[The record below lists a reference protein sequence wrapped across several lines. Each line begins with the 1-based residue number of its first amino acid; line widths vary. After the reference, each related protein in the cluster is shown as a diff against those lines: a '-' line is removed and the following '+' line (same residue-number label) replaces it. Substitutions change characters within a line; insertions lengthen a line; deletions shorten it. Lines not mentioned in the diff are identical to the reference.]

1 MLNQFKFWW
10 KTFKSTDA
18 RGVIAS
24 LAAHSGQISLG
35 LSQGFSAVLIP
46 KLLES
51 NLTSIIEASWIASL
65 GVISNPL
72 GALIAGSTAECFG
85 RRATIALAT
94 LPHAAGWLFIALST
108 NISMLYIGRFISGI
122 GAGMANA
129 LYLYVTEIAAPG
141 QRAWLASCG
150 PVLVSV
156 GVLCSYALGALTT
169 WQCTAAISIAPAI
182 LSLGLTRLI
191 PESPAWLA
199 RKGRL
204 PEAQESLLW
213 LRGPGIVC
221 DNEYRE
227 LCGVASVEHRKDE
240 QVNLP
245 AAILHPN
252 LWKPFLIL
260 FVFFALQQMSG
271 IYIILFYTVNV
282 LKDIGGDIDEYAVS
296 VGIGVV
302 RLLAA
307 ILGAICAGHFDRT
320 TLACTSAIGMAVSAL
335 SVTISTARV
344 IHTGIIPKWIPIIC
358 IGSHVGFSMIGY
370 LTLPWVMTSELY
382 PLRFRGVMGG
392 LTTGIAQIMTFTAVK
407 TYPEINNL
415 IGIQLVMLVFG
426 VASIFGAIFSLTIL
440 PETRGRS
447 LEEIERRFSLNFNYS
462 CASDVKVFF
471 VGKFGRIQDKSL
483 RRGSDNPA
491 FEHDEEERRKGGGDS
506 CV

>member
-18 RGVIAS
+18 RGVTAS

-85 RRATIALAT
+85 RRGAIALAT

-108 NISMLYIGRFISGI
+108 NISMLYVGRFISGI

-129 LYLYVTEIAAPG
+129 LYLYVTEIAAPD
-141 QRAWLASCG
+141 QRACLASCG

-182 LSLGLTRLI
+182 LSLALTRLI

-204 PEAQESLLW
+204 PEAHESLLW
-213 LRGPGIVC
+213 LRGPGIAC

-227 LCGVASVEHRKDE
+227 LCSVASVEHRKEE
-240 QVNLP
+240 QINL
-245 AAILHPN
+245 ASAILQPKI
-252 LWKPFLIL
+252 WKPFLIL

-282 LKDIGGDIDEYAVS
+282 LKDIGTDIDEYMLS
-296 VGIGVV
+296 VGIGIV

-335 SVTISTARV
+335 TVAMSTGRT
-344 IHTGIIPKWIPIIC
+344 IHTELIPKWISIIC
-358 IGSHVGFSMIGY
+358 VGSHVGFSMIGY

-415 IGIQLVMLVFG
+415 IGIQLVMLIFG

-462 CASDVKVFF
+462 RAREVNVF
-471 VGKFGRIQDKSL
+471 VVEKFGRIQDKFAEL
-483 RRGSDNPA
+483 GNDNFA
-491 FEHDEEERRKGGGDS
+491 CEHDDKMKKGNGDS

>member
-18 RGVIAS
+18 RGVTAS

-72 GALIAGSTAECFG
+72 GSLIAGSTAECFG
-85 RRATIALAT
+85 RRAAIALAT

-129 LYLYVTEIAAPG
+129 LYLYVTEVAAPG
-141 QRAWLASCG
+141 QRSWLASCG

-182 LSLGLTRLI
+182 LSLALTRLI

-213 LRGPGIVC
+213 LRGPGIAC
-221 DNEYRE
+221 DTEYRE
-227 LCGVASVEHRKDE
+227 LVGVASLERHKDDI
-240 QVNLP
+240 NLSS
-245 AAILHPN
+245 AILRPN
-252 LWKPFLIL
+252 IWKPFVIL

-282 LKDIGGDIDEYAVS
+282 LKDIGADIDEYVAS

-307 ILGAICAGHFDRT
+307 ILGAICAGHFDRR
-320 TLACTSAIGMAVSAL
+320 TLACTSAIGMAISAL
-335 SVTISTARV
+335 LVAVSKRIIQA
-344 IHTGIIPKWIPIIC
+344 GIIPEWIPIVC
-358 IGSHVGFSMIGY
+358 VASHVGFSMIGY

-407 TYPEINNL
+407 TYPEISN
-415 IGIQLVMLVFG
+415 IVGIQFVMLAFG
-426 VASIFGAIFSLTIL
+426 VASIFGAVFSLAIL

-447 LEEIERRFSLNFNYS
+447 LEEIERRFSLNFKYS
-462 CASDVKVFF
+462 RANDVKIFLVS
-471 VGKFGRIQDKSL
+471 KFSGCQVENPIGR
-483 RRGSDNPA
+483 DNPA
-491 FEHDEEERRKGGGDS
+491 FQHDTKSDDS